1 MIATRSTCNT
11 FHVLLFQ
18 PKSVVSK
25 RISIQVKIQKA
36 CWEKGEG
43 QVGLPMPGNVA
54 VRVESVLSKGN
65 AKKKEKKLHITT
77 DKFSE

>member
-25 RISIQVKIQKA
+25 GISIQVKIQKV
-36 CWEKGEG
+36 CWEKEEG
-43 QVGLPMPGNVA
+43 QVVLVSKVDKLNSGIYYGHLKM
-54 VRVESVLSKGN
+54 RFHSVL
-65 AKKKEKKLHITT
+65 
-77 DKFSE
+77 FCF